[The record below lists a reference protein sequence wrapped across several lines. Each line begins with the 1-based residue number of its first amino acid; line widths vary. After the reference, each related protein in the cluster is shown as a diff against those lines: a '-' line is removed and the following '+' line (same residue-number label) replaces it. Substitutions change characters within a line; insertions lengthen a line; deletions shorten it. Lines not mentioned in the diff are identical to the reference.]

1 MSSPPLQA
9 FLANTKE
16 FVCQLDSVSY
26 INLFLT
32 ELRSVSTSDVYLV
45 PWPSHPSLSLV
56 PRLLC
61 GDMRAREQGYSQP
74 LSIAVQT
81 ANGGIRWPGCTV

>member
-45 PWPSHPSLSLV
+45 P
-56 PRLLC
+56 RLLC
-61 GDMRAREQGYSQP
+61 GGMRAREQGYSQP